1 MKHYQASVQTE
12 SGAVINLTVK
22 APDERMALASVKR
35 KDNIFRVLSIAE
47 CPAPASMAAVNK
59 RFWVVKAKNMAGNTI
74 EIFVSASSQS
84 NVRTK
89 MEMHS
94 QCAEIVRIDETCESD
109 WLKRK
114 NVNKTL
120 A

>member
-1 MKHYQASVQTE
+1 MKHYQASVRAIG
-12 SGAVINLTVK
+12 GAIIRLTVK
-22 APDERMALASVKR
+22 APDQRLALASVKR
-35 KDNIFRVLSIAE
+35 KDNIESVLSMTE
-47 CPAPASMAAVNK
+47 VEAPASMAAANK
-59 RFWVVKAKNMAGNTI
+59 RFWVVQAKNMAGNSI
-74 EIFVSASSQS
+74 ELFVSASSQA

-94 QCAEIVRIDETCESD
+94 QCACIIRMDETCESD

-120 A
+120 V

>member
-1 MKHYQASVQTE
+1 MKHYEASVRANG
-12 SGAVINLTVK
+12 GAIIRLTVK
-22 APDERMALASVKR
+22 APDQRLALASVKR
-35 KDNIFRVLSIAE
+35 KDNIESVLSITE
-47 CPAPASMAAVNK
+47 VEAPASMAAANK
-59 RFWVVKAKNMAGNTI
+59 RFWIVLAESMAADTI
-74 EIFVSASSQS
+74 EIFVSASSQA

-94 QCAEIVRIDETCESD
+94 QCGEIVRITETCESD

-114 NVNKTL
+114 NAQKTL

>member
-12 SGAVINLTVK
+12 SGTVINLTVK
-22 APDERMALASVKR
+22 SPNERLAIASVKR
-35 KDNIFRVLSIAE
+35 KDSIFRVLSITE
-47 CPAPASMAAVNK
+47 CEAPASMAAANK
-59 RFWVVKAKNMAGNTI
+59 RFWVVQAKNMAGNSI
-74 EIFVSASSQS
+74 ELFVSASSQA

-94 QCAEIVRIDETCESD
+94 QCAHIVRIDETCESD

-114 NVNKTL
+114 NAQKTL

>member
-1 MKHYQASVQTE
+1 MKHYEASVQTE
-12 SGAVINLTVK
+12 SGTVINLTVK
-22 APDERMALASVKR
+22 SPNERLALASVKR
-35 KDNIFRVLSIAE
+35 KDSIFRVLSITE
-47 CPAPASMAAVNK
+47 CEAPVSMAAANK
-59 RFWVVKAKNMAGNTI
+59 RFWVVLAKNMAGNFI
-74 EIFVSASSQS
+74 EIFVSASSQA

-94 QCAEIVRIDETCESD
+94 QCACIIRMDETCESD

-114 NVNKTL
+114 NAQKTL